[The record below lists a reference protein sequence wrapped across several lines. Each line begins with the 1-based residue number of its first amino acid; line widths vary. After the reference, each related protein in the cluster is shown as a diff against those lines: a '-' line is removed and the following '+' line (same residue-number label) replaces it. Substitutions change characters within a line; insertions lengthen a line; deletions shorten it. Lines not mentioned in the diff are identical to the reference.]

1 VEGKSNTSNVLPEE
15 LSEKIQLRL
24 NKALIENKLYLHQDL
39 CMHQLAKEI
48 NTNTS
53 YLSRTIKRTYNTNF
67 TALLNALRINEAK
80 ALLAD
85 PKYGSYTINAISQ
98 ECGYKNKSTFYK
110 AFKKITGLEP
120 YKYRKQMKQYN

>member
-1 VEGKSNTSNVLPEE
+1 MEGKSKTPSVLSEE
-15 LSEKIQLRL
+15 LSEEIQLRL
-24 NKALIENKLYLHQDL
+24 RKTLVEDKLYLRQDL

-53 YLSRTIKRTYNTNF
+53 YLSRTIKKTYNTNF

-85 PKYGSYTINAISQ
+85 PKYDSYTIDAIFK

-110 AFKKITGLEP
+110 AFNKITGMEP
-120 YKYRKQMKQYN
+120 YKYRKHLK